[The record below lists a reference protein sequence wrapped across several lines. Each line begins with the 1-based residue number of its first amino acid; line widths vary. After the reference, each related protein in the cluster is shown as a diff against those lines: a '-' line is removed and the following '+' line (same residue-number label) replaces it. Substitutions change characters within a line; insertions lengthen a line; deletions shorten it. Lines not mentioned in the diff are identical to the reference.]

1 MAIID
6 FVKWN
11 GDTSILAWRF
21 PSQELSTWTQLVV
34 NETQEAYL
42 VKEGVYEGPFK
53 AGRHT
58 LTTNNIPLLTELIG
72 IPFGGQSPFA
82 AEVWFVNRTTRL
94 DIKWGT
100 PDPIQLQDPKF
111 KLMAPVRVY
120 GQYGIRVGDAKTFLQ
135 KLVGT
140 LPAFDTDTLANYFK
154 GVFTTRIKSAVTQAI
169 IKTGHSV
176 LEISAYL
183 DELSAALKEAL
194 APSMA
199 EYGIELVQL
208 NILSVNMPEDD
219 PAVVA
224 LKKMLAKRAEMDVL
238 GFNYQQERSFD
249 VLQTAASNEGNAGAV
264 MSAGLGLGMGASVG
278 GALGQIAPILQ
289 TGGPGTGTAAP
300 GTGMGMG
307 VGVPVPGM
315 PGAAPAATV
324 NCPAC
329 QAANPADSRFCAR
342 CGGALAAPAAAAPQQ
357 QSTTCDRCGGA
368 IPPGAKFCP
377 HCADEV
383 NPCPACGQDNAKGA
397 ATCRRC
403 GAPLPVSCANC
414 GTALAAGAKF
424 CSNCGTSAAA
434 PTAAA
439 PAGNKC
445 SQCGADIAA
454 DAKFCAACGQAM

>member
-1 MAIID
+1 MAVID

-11 GDTSILAWRF
+11 GDPGILAWHF
-21 PSQELSTWTQLVV
+21 PSEELSTWTQLIV
-34 NETQEAYL
+34 NETQEAFL

-72 IPFGGQSPFA
+72 LPFGGHSPFT
-82 AEVWFVNRTTRL
+82 AEVWYVNRTTRL

-100 PDPIQLQDPKF
+100 SDPIQLQDPKF

-120 GQYGIRVGDAKTFLQ
+120 GQYGIRVGDSKTFLH

-140 LPAFDTDTLANYFK
+140 LPAFDTATLSEYFK

-194 APSMA
+194 TPDMA
-199 EYGIELVQL
+199 EYGVELAQL

-219 PAVVA
+219 PAVIA
-224 LKKMLAKRAEMDVL
+224 LKNMLAKRAEMDVL

-249 VLQTAASNEGNAGAV
+249 VLQTAAGNEGNAGAV
-264 MSAGLGLGMGASVG
+264 MSAGLGLGMGAAVG
-278 GALGQIAPILQ
+278 GALGQVAPILQ
-289 TGGPGTGTAAP
+289 TGGPGTAP
-300 GTGMGMG
+300 GGAGGAPGVGIGMGI
-307 VGVPVPGM
+307 PVPGV
-315 PGAAPAATV
+315 PDGAAATV
-324 NCPAC
+324 PCPAC
-329 QAANPADSRFCAR
+329 QQPNPASSRFCAH
-342 CGGALAAPAAAAPQQ
+342 CGGALAAPAAAAAAPGA
-357 QSTTCDRCGGA
+357 TCNRCGTP

-377 HCADEV
+377 NCADAV
-383 NPCPACGQDNAKGA
+383 NPCPACGEDNDKAA

-403 GAPLPVSCANC
+403 GAPLPVPCAH
-414 GTALAAGAKF
+414 
-424 CSNCGTSAAA
+424 
-434 PTAAA
+434 
-439 PAGNKC
+439 
-445 SQCGADIAA
+445 CGAALPVG
-454 DAKFCAACGQAM
+454 AKFCAACGQRATPVCSKCGADLVPGAKFCAACGQPTAADTP